1 MIVCSKTKNIGI
13 PPRKVRLA
21 LDLVRGKRVD
31 DALETLK
38 FVPTP
43 AAKAV
48 SKVIK
53 TAAADAENNYE
64 MTPSDLKIV
73 EIYANEGRTLKRYR
87 PQARGRINP
96 VLRRTTHIVVYVS
109 EEEK

>member
-1 MIVCSKTKNIGI
+1 MKVSSTVKNIGI

-21 LDLVRGKRVD
+21 VDLVRGKRVD
-31 DALETLK
+31 DALDTLK

-43 AAKAV
+43 AAKIV

-53 TAAADAENNYE
+53 TAVADAENNYE
-64 MTPSDLKIV
+64 MTPADLMIV
-73 EIYANEGRTLKRYR
+73 EIFANEGPTMKRYR
-87 PQARGRINP
+87 PQARGRIAP
-96 VLRRTTHIVVYVS
+96 VLRRTSHIVVRVS

>member
-1 MIVCSKTKNIGI
+1 MRVCSKTKNIGI

-21 LDLVRGKRVD
+21 IDMVRGKKIE
-31 DALETLK
+31 DALELLK

-53 TAAADAENNYE
+53 TAAADAENNFE
-64 MTPSDLKIV
+64 MVPSDLRIV
-73 EIYANEGRTLKRYR
+73 EIFADEGKTLKRYR
-87 PQARGRINP
+87 PQSRGRISP
-96 VLRRTTHIVVYVS
+96 VLRRTSHIVVYVS

>member
-1 MIVCSKTKNIGI
+1 MRVCSKTKNIGI

-21 LDLVRGKRVD
+21 IDMVRGKKID
-31 DALETLK
+31 AALETLK

-64 MTPSDLKIV
+64 MVPSDLRIV
-73 EIYANEGRTLKRYR
+73 EIYADEGKTLKRYR
-87 PQARGRINP
+87 PQSRGRISP
-96 VLRRTTHIVVYVS
+96 VLRRTSHIVVYVS

>member
-1 MIVCSKTKNIGI
+1 M
-13 PPRKVRLA
+13 
-21 LDLVRGKRVD
+21 VRGKKID
-31 DALETLK
+31 DALQTLK

-64 MTPSDLKIV
+64 MVASDLRIV
-73 EIYANEGRTLKRYR
+73 EIFANEGKTLKRYR
-87 PQARGRINP
+87 PQARGRISP
-96 VLRRTTHIVVYVS
+96 VLRRTTHVVVYVS

>member
-1 MIVCSKTKNIGI
+1 MKVCSKTKNIGI

-21 LDLVRGKRVD
+21 INMVRGKKID
-31 DALETLK
+31 EALETLK

-64 MTPSDLKIV
+64 MVASDLRIT
-73 EIYANEGRTLKRYR
+73 EIFANEGRTLKRYR
-87 PQARGRINP
+87 PQARGRISP
-96 VLRRTTHIVVYVS
+96 VLRRTTHVVVYVS